1 MNLRARACLP
11 AIVLYHSLPGF
22 LSDTL
27 LGVLPPSS
35 LLASAVPL
43 VSTASPVT
51 TASHSPVA
59 LSWAQMT
66 PPLVSSAMST
76 TPPLPSALPP
86 SVSTSFS
93 SAVGV
98 PVSSPPMVPS
108 YQGNL
113 SLSLS
118 MDPIPAKLV
127 ARIQEG
133 QFVEMR
139 DLLGDNI
146 ALTQHFEA
154 INNCFP
160 SQVLPASSRPQLC
173 EVTSLPSWI
182 YCFLTYL
189 AVRSSDQAT
198 RERLIYAKLLVRE
211 ALRHGGR
218 GWLDYD
224 RLF

>member
-1 MNLRARACLP
+1 MNLCARACLP

-51 TASHSPVA
+51 TAFHSPVA

-66 PPLVSSAMST
+66 PLVSPEMST

-108 YQGNL
+108 HQGNL

-133 QFVEMR
+133 QYVEMR

-160 SQVLPASSRPQLC
+160 SQVLPASSRPRLR
-173 EVTSLPSWI
+173 EVTSLPSRI

-198 RERLIYAKLLVRE
+198 REHLIYAKLLVR
-211 ALRHGGR
+211 
-218 GWLDYD
+218 
-224 RLF
+224 